1 MNKSYYVYI
10 LTNQY
15 NTVFYTGVTSNL
27 IKRTWEHKNK
37 VIKGFAEKYNATKLV
52 YYENTNN
59 IESAISREKQLKKWK
74 RDWKIKLIKDFNPTF
89 KDLYEKIL

>member
-1 MNKSYYVYI
+1 MNKNYYVYI

-59 IESAISREKQLKKWK
+59 IESAISREKQ
-74 RDWKIKLIKDFNPTF
+74 
-89 KDLYEKIL
+89 